1 MIISILGGTLQSSS
15 APSAK
20 EGDAKKARLPH
31 ETRETNEQTQ
41 EPIGSIYCIIL
52 SVAYI

>member
-20 EGDAKKARLPH
+20 EGDAEKARLSH
-31 ETRETNEQTQ
+31 ETRETNERTQ
-41 EPIGSIYCIIL
+41 EPVGNIDYIIL
-52 SVAYI
+52 CVAYI